1 MYTSERECAEVHKKK
16 CHIFSHVPWPEQ
28 GAKAGQSLS
37 EAEGAVPAGPHFSF
51 TFHWLGN
58 GPQGSSGK
66 GGSSL
71 GIGIT

>member
-1 MYTSERECAEVHKKK
+1 M
-16 CHIFSHVPWPEQ
+16 PWPEQ